1 MSQFQNGRV
10 ITTNKDLKDLN
21 MIENNTTQNN
31 FQSEAL
37 YGIQEQTQLNQLYFS
52 KANMSIIQNK
62 IRYQVYLNTE
72 KKHVIDN
79 QSDVELEIIMRSI
92 YLQHSPN
99 LPDQIKEQIKYLNQL
114 VTNWCVDI
122 LIPEIY
128 QYMGYLKE
136 VEYMPV
142 PLEHPVKLIIKRY
155 KKFKISYNNFLN
167 INYNYIYI

>member
-21 MIENNTTQNN
+21 MIENNSTQNN

-52 KANMSIIQNK
+52 KANMKIIQNK

-72 KKHVIDN
+72 KKHIIDN

-99 LPDQIKEQIKYLNQL
+99 LPNQIKEQIKYLNQL
-114 VTNWCVDI
+114 VTNWCVEKI
-122 LIPEIY
+122 IPEIY

-142 PLEHPVKLIIKRY
+142 PLEHP
-155 KKFKISYNNFLN
+155 
-167 INYNYIYI
+167 INLSSKGTKNLRSVTTTF

>member
-114 VTNWCVDI
+114 VTNWCVEKI
-122 LIPEIY
+122 IPEIY

-142 PLEHPVKLIIKRY
+142 PLEHPVNLSSKGTKNLRSVTTT
-155 KKFKISYNNFLN
+155 F
-167 INYNYIYI
+167 

>member
-10 ITTNKDLKDLN
+10 ITTNKNLKDLN
-21 MIENNTTQNN
+21 MIENSSIQNN

-37 YGIQEQTQLNQLYFS
+37 YGIQEQTQLNQLFFS
-52 KANMSIIQNK
+52 KANMNIIQNK

-72 KKHVIDN
+72 KKHIIDN
-79 QSDVELEIIMRSI
+79 QSDVELEIVMRST

-99 LPDQIKEQIKYLNQL
+99 LPNQIKEQIKYLNDL
-114 VTNWCVDI
+114 VTNWCVEKI
-122 LIPEIY
+122 IPEIY

-142 PLEHPVKLIIKRY
+142 PLEHPVNLSSKGTKNLRSVTTT
-155 KKFKISYNNFLN
+155 F
-167 INYNYIYI
+167 

>member
-21 MIENNTTQNN
+21 MIENNSTQNN

-52 KANMSIIQNK
+52 KANMKIIQNK

-79 QSDVELEIIMRSI
+79 QSDVELEIVMRSI

-99 LPDQIKEQIKYLNQL
+99 LPNQIQEQIKYLNEL
-114 VTNWCVDI
+114 VTNWCVEKI
-122 LIPEIY
+122 IPEIY

-142 PLEHPVKLIIKRY
+142 PLEHPVNLSSKGTKNLRSVTTT
-155 KKFKISYNNFLN
+155 F
-167 INYNYIYI
+167 